1 MCDVLCIIVI
11 IGIIAY
17 VISIITENNKKAAER
32 EQQERR
38 RVEENKKEQDKRVVG
53 AWNTIRQFLKQ
64 EQNYNMTKDEELD
77 PTYRFAVEV
86 EGSLVGYYNGNYKS
100 VVSALYDSVKIVQGE
115 QRNIAEH
122 MIRQLEELGK
132 KQDALPD
139 NIMMN
144 SGEYGK
150 ANRLYLTSIEKLIQR
165 DKAEEIVKRY
175 QAIIDDVD
183 YDNFI
188 NINLNELL
196 KAVWFFALEPRF
208 SSEFDSAK
216 KVFCRICKKR
226 KFDIMIADLYV
237 KNKTGGEDAIREPI
251 DKILKLDY
259 EKKLKTRLL
268 TIVASS
274 LMWMKAYSSENIILQ
289 YMLSKEMEMTPKM
302 KQRLHDLSK
311 GSKSPKEYLKTSSDE
326 ELYFD
331 VSALAWQE
339 DDYIG
344 LFDNFAFQEKV
355 LTYSLAVRDEDK
367 ELFVTKEIKIP
378 SLIQVETKLKNIFKQ
393 EYGDVVKSQ
402 IVNGKGLSGSDEEE
416 MMGILISSE
425 ECQQLGVFTYL
436 VKIGK
441 KLNIKFYTLFM
452 PKEQQLDKQRQQ
464 ALSLYKKLSPS
475 VAMWEASLKE
485 TTLLA
490 IQQLLNIESGNSEN
504 YSSVVDE
511 TIDKDQPVF

>member
-1 MCDVLCIIVI
+1 
-11 IGIIAY
+11 
-17 VISIITENNKKAAER
+17 
-32 EQQERR
+32 
-38 RVEENKKEQDKRVVG
+38 
-53 AWNTIRQFLKQ
+53 
-64 EQNYNMTKDEELD
+64 
-77 PTYRFAVEV
+77 
-86 EGSLVGYYNGNYKS
+86 
-100 VVSALYDSVKIVQGE
+100 
-115 QRNIAEH
+115 
-122 MIRQLEELGK
+122 
-132 KQDALPD
+132 
-139 NIMMN
+139 
-144 SGEYGK
+144 
-150 ANRLYLTSIEKLIQR
+150 
-165 DKAEEIVKRY
+165 
-175 QAIIDDVD
+175 
-183 YDNFI
+183 
-188 NINLNELL
+188 
-196 KAVWFFALEPRF
+196 
-208 SSEFDSAK
+208 
-216 KVFCRICKKR
+216 
-226 KFDIMIADLYV
+226 
-237 KNKTGGEDAIREPI
+237 
-251 DKILKLDY
+251 
-259 EKKLKTRLL
+259 
-268 TIVASS
+268 
-274 LMWMKAYSSENIILQ
+274 MWMKAYDSENMVLQ

-311 GSKSPKEYLKTSSDE
+311 GSKSPKEYSKTSSDE

-402 IVNGKGLSGSDEEE
+402 IVSGKGLSGSDEEE
-416 MMGILISSE
+416 MMGILISSD
-425 ECQQLGVFTYL
+425 ECQQLGVFTCL

-475 VAMWEASLKE
+475 VFMWEASLKE

-504 YSSVVDE
+504 HNSVVDE
-511 TIDKDQPVF
+511 TVDKNQPVF

>member
-165 DKAEEIVKRY
+165 DKAEEIVKQY
-175 QAIIDDVD
+175 QAIID
-183 YDNFI
+183 
-188 NINLNELL
+188 L
-196 KAVWFFALEPRF
+196 
-208 SSEFDSAK
+208 
-216 KVFCRICKKR
+216 
-226 KFDIMIADLYV
+226 
-237 KNKTGGEDAIREPI
+237 
-251 DKILKLDY
+251 
-259 EKKLKTRLL
+259 
-268 TIVASS
+268 
-274 LMWMKAYSSENIILQ
+274 
-289 YMLSKEMEMTPKM
+289 
-302 KQRLHDLSK
+302 
-311 GSKSPKEYLKTSSDE
+311 
-326 ELYFD
+326 
-331 VSALAWQE
+331 
-339 DDYIG
+339 
-344 LFDNFAFQEKV
+344 
-355 LTYSLAVRDEDK
+355 
-367 ELFVTKEIKIP
+367 
-378 SLIQVETKLKNIFKQ
+378 SLIHI
-393 EYGDVVKSQ
+393 
-402 IVNGKGLSGSDEEE
+402 
-416 MMGILISSE
+416 
-425 ECQQLGVFTYL
+425 
-436 VKIGK
+436 
-441 KLNIKFYTLFM
+441 
-452 PKEQQLDKQRQQ
+452 
-464 ALSLYKKLSPS
+464 
-475 VAMWEASLKE
+475 
-485 TTLLA
+485 
-490 IQQLLNIESGNSEN
+490 
-504 YSSVVDE
+504 
-511 TIDKDQPVF
+511 